1 MSRFPRTRIAA
12 GALAAGVLAAGAL
25 AGPAGAATAKSQSL
39 KGTFKIGK
47 GSYFR
52 MVVKGGTVKGGKFL
66 ENASSTA
73 TDKTYTP
80 LLPGAD
86 GGLRTGR
93 YQPGSAFDAKGN
105 SLAGRIIKPT
115 GFFGTN
121 FGLLTAA
128 KDPQTGLAVAAPSIT
143 VKNGKLTG
151 KIAALS
157 ASWNKQ
163 FFNQGTPKPDGK
175 RPGLTQPV
183 SGTYSKKTGRYV
195 LTWASQIVGG
205 PFDGFTGV
213 WRLTGA
219 FVKG

>member
-1 MSRFPRTRIAA
+1 MVPQHPCRRLAGWLRHPRAQTRIAA

-80 LLPGAD
+80 RLPGAD

-93 YQPGSAFDAKGN
+93 YQPGSAFDATPD
-105 SLAGRIIKPT
+105 R
-115 GFFGTN
+115 
-121 FGLLTAA
+121 TAA
-128 KDPQTGLAVAAPSIT
+128 TPSPSRP
-143 VKNGKLTG
+143 
-151 KIAALS
+151 LS
-157 ASWNKQ
+157 V
-163 FFNQGTPKPDGK
+163 
-175 RPGLTQPV
+175 R
-183 SGTYSKKTGRYV
+183 
-195 LTWASQIVGG
+195 
-205 PFDGFTGV
+205 
-213 WRLTGA
+213 
-219 FVKG
+219 